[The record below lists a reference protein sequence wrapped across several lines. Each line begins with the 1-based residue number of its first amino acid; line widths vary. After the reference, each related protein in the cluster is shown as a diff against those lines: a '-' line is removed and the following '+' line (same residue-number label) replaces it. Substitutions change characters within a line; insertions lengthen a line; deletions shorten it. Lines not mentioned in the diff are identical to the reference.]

1 MPAGSESG
9 RAADA
14 VDLPHTWRPLGP
26 RIAGIVAGVVL
37 LVLFLAAWFAFDDE
51 TRSRFTPFQ
60 IGTLVFLWLLGGA
73 AMNALVRSRAVA
85 ERDRLVVVNGYK
97 RRELAWAQI
106 VAVRLPPGAPWVT
119 LDLTDGE
126 TMPVMAIQGSDGERA
141 RRAVRQLR
149 RLVDHPPATTTGG

>member
-1 MPAGSESG
+1 MPADSE
-9 RAADA
+9 RAGGPDHA
-14 VDLPHTWRPLGP
+14 VSLPHTWRPLGP
-26 RIAGIVAGVVL
+26 RIAGIAGGLVL

-60 IGTLVFLWLLGGA
+60 IGTLALLWLLGGG

-97 RRELAWAQI
+97 RRELEWAQV

-119 LDLTDGE
+119 LDLADGE
-126 TMPVMAIQGSDGERA
+126 TMPVMGIQGSDGERA
-141 RRAVRQLR
+141 QRAVRQLR
-149 RLVDHPPATTTGG
+149 ALVAQPPNR